1 MTLHV
6 EVLLPDRS
14 LWSGEAGLVIAKTI
28 DGDIGVMTGH
38 APVFGI
44 LSPGSV
50 VRVREVP
57 GDENNGDV
65 VRAAVRDGFLSVTND
80 RVSILASSGELSGEV
95 DAGAAQAVRIVT
107 DAAFHLNAG
116 FRENTTPMYFDL
128 LGYRS
133 EYSSLTQT
141 GWLNPP
147 DNRRFI
153 RNLIAQFF
161 DAAIGSSAASAET
174 LRR

>member
-95 DAGAAQAVRIVT
+95 DAGAAQA
-107 DAAFHLNAG
+107 DLPAAT
-116 FRENTTPMYFDL
+116 E
-128 LGYRS
+128 
-133 EYSSLTQT
+133 
-141 GWLNPP
+141 
-147 DNRRFI
+147 
-153 RNLIAQFF
+153 
-161 DAAIGSSAASAET
+161 AAGSSAAAEESPDVRYARAR
-174 LRR
+174 LRAAGEQA